1 MWALMN
7 GGYYRKGGVYPAL
20 VQTSM
25 SLTQLGMK
33 HPGVR
38 GRGQA
43 RYLRGGGNREREGKK
58 RSTYLKTRFS

>member
-43 RYLRGGGNREREGKK
+43 RYLRGGGEQRERRKEKK
-58 RSTYLKTRFS
+58 HVFEN